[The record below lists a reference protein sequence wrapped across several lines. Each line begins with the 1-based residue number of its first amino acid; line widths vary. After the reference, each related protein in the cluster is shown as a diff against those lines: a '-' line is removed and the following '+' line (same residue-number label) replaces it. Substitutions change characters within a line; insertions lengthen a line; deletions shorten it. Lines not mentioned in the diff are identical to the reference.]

1 MDRPTTVSRSSKQW
15 HPEIANYPLLIEP
28 TPDVTISPNAD
39 GYNLSLAVVRDRL
52 GDVLSPTASFN
63 ALRSLQHFQTKTG
76 LALGFERIDGIL
88 SFLASQAIW
97 EYPFLMHS
105 ILAVTNSHL
114 KRLYCSD
121 QDAVVKYKILEANH
135 WQYALHLYRNEIQ
148 CISNQQRSNVDK
160 TDALFATALLSVVFT
175 FAADDEIRPDTIT
188 SGDEG
193 SLLEAFNTFLSMTGF
208 QALIL
213 FLPYMDISPSW
224 EAVLRSADDE
234 VSSFSSDAAR
244 LDDLPIAF
252 VRLCGLTPTSSP
264 TSNIYHKL
272 LRALTPILLL
282 EPGRQNIPKIFAY
295 IGRVWPSARSLFI
308 TKDPIALLFLSW
320 WLTELRQLD
329 LWWATT
335 RARSQSQA
343 IVNYLR
349 TLTRLD
355 LLPFLEY
362 PETFGAVSI
371 DWIWHETIVNQ

>member
-1 MDRPTTVSRSSKQW
+1 M
-15 HPEIANYPLLIEP
+15 LIEP
-28 TPDVTISPNAD
+28 VPDITVSPNAD

-52 GDVLSPTASFN
+52 GDVLSPAASFK
-63 ALRSLQHFQTKTG
+63 ALRNLQHFQTKTA
-76 LALGFERIDGIL
+76 LTLGFEKIEGVL
-88 SFLASQAIW
+88 SFLASQSIW

-105 ILAVTNSHL
+105 VLAITNSHL

-121 QDAVVKYKILEANH
+121 QDSVVKHRILEADH
-135 WQYALHLYRNEIQ
+135 WQCALQLYRNEIQ
-148 CISNQQRSNVDK
+148 CINSQQRSNAGK
-160 TDALFATALLSVVFT
+160 TDALFSTALLSVIFT
-175 FAADDEIRPDTIT
+175 FAADDEIQPDIIT
-188 SGDEG
+188 TGDEG

-224 EAVLRSADDE
+224 EAVLSSADDE
-234 VSSFSSDAAR
+234 ANSFSSEASSI
-244 LDDLPIAF
+244 DDLPIAF
-252 VRLCGLTPTSSP
+252 VRLCGLTSASSP
-264 TSNIYHKL
+264 TSNVYHKL

-295 IGRVWPSARSLFI
+295 IGRVWHPARSLFI

-320 WLTELRQLD
+320 WLTQLRQLD

-349 TLTRLD
+349 TLERPD
-355 LLPFLEY
+355 LLPFLKY

-371 DWIWHETIVNQ
+371 DWIWHEMVVDE